1 MTTRR
6 STRAAGRNL
15 TMTGAVASLLA
26 VAACGSADSGET
38 PDSGEPGQLSESSL
52 VSAGELTYCSDI
64 SAPPLTY
71 YDEKQEAVGTE
82 IELGDA
88 LAENLGL
95 EPVWKNVAFAGIIPA
110 LQGGQCDAIM
120 SQLYIKPERMELVDF
135 VPYMYAGNT
144 VLVPSG
150 NPAGITGVDDLCGRK
165 VAAQT
170 GTTVVEVLETE
181 SGKCEAD
188 GDDAIAIS
196 QFGRDSEAQQQ
207 LKIGLVDAYGTTVE
221 IAGYAIKQQ
230 PGAFETVGEPFN
242 KVETG
247 IATLKDNKPLH
258 EALID
263 AFEQVRA
270 DGTYDEILERWELT
284 ADALPAN

>member
-1 MTTRR
+1 MGV
-6 STRAAGRNL
+6 A
-15 TMTGAVASLLA
+15 ASLLA
-26 VAACGSADSGET
+26 VAACGSGGSDEAQEQSGE
-38 PDSGEPGQLSESSL
+38 SGQLSGSSL

-71 YDEKQEAVGTE
+71 YNDKQEAVGTE

-88 LAENLGL
+88 IAQNLGL
-95 EPVWKNVAFAGIIPA
+95 KPVWKNVAFAGIIPA

-120 SQLYIKPERMELVDF
+120 SQLYIKEERKELVNF

-150 NPAGITGVDDLCGRK
+150 NPEGFTDIDDLCGRK

-170 GTTVVEVLETE
+170 GTTVVSVLQEK
-181 SGKCEAD
+181 SSKCEED
-188 GDDAIAIS
+188 GEESIEIA

-207 LKIGLVDAYGTTVE
+207 LKLQLVDAYGTTVE

-230 PGAFETVGEPFN
+230 PGAFETIGEPFN
-242 KVETG
+242 KIETG

-258 EALID
+258 EALTD
-263 AFEQVRA
+263 GFQQVRE

-284 ADALPAN
+284 ADALPTS